1 MTKAALIALAVLAG
15 PALAHASDV
24 QIRHPAIRASIGRSP
39 NTAAYLTI
47 VNSGDRPERLLSVR
61 CGCASMVMV
70 HKTEMAGGMAKMND
84 AQVTVPA
91 HGEVAF
97 RPDGLHLM
105 VMGLTRPLVA
115 GGEQPLTLIFEHAGA
130 VTVRF
135 KVEDQI
141 DAAPA
146 PAQGSM
152 PGMTGMAGM
161 AGKDR

>member
-1 MTKAALIALAVLAG
+1 MTKAALIALMVLAA
-15 PALAHASDV
+15 PALAHAGDV
-24 QIRHPAIRASIGRSP
+24 QIKHPAIRASIGRSP

-70 HKTEMAGGMAKMND
+70 HKTEMAGGMARMND
-84 AQVTVPA
+84 ASVTVPA
-91 HGEVAF
+91 HGEVVF

-105 VMGLTRPLVA
+105 VVGLTKPLVA
-115 GGEQPLTLIFEHAGA
+115 GAEQPLTLTFEHAGA

-135 KVEDQI
+135 RVEDQI
-141 DAAPA
+141 EAGGGG
-146 PAQGSM
+146 AQGSM

-161 AGKDR
+161 NR

>member
-1 MTKAALIALAVLAG
+1 MTKAALIALAVLAA
-15 PALAHASDV
+15 PALAHAGDV
-24 QIRHPAIRASIGRSP
+24 QVTRPVIRASIGRSP

-70 HKTEMAGGMAKMND
+70 HKTEMANGMAKMDD
-84 AQVTVPA
+84 ASVTVPP
-91 HGEVAF
+91 HGEAVF

-105 VMGLTRPLVA
+105 VMGLTKPLIA
-115 GGEQPLTLIFEHAGA
+115 GGEQPLTLTFEHAGA

-141 DAAPA
+141 DAIAA

-152 PGMTGMAGM
+152 GGMTGMAG
-161 AGKDR
+161 ATR